1 MDLVNT
7 DLGYLIGTTNQLF
20 LSLQKMKADVIVDL
34 DEDVVIENLKF
45 KHTIF
50 EKKIFK
56 FAQQKKKT

>member
-1 MDLVNT
+1 
-7 DLGYLIGTTNQLF
+7 
-20 LSLQKMKADVIVDL
+20 MKADVIVDL